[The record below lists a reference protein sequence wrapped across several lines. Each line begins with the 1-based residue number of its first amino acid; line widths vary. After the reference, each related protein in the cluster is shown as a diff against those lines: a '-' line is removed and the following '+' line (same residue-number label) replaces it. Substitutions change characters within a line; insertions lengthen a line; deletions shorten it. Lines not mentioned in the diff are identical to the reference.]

1 MPVLTML
8 FHPERLEIGA
18 TYLLRE
24 AGALDPLPGH
34 SNVILVG
41 YDNCPAFVY
50 VRNTEGY
57 VGRCC
62 RSDLFL
68 RATRAGFNF

>member
-1 MPVLTML
+1 MSVLTML
-8 FHPERLEIGA
+8 FRPDRLEIGA
-18 TYLLRE
+18 AYLLRE
-24 AGALDPLPGH
+24 SGALDPLPGH
-34 SNVILVG
+34 INVILVG

-50 VRNTEGY
+50 VRNAQGY

-68 RATRAGFNF
+68 RATRTGFLP

>member
-1 MPVLTML
+1 MSVLTLL
-8 FHPERLEIGA
+8 FRPERLEIGA

-34 SNVILVG
+34 ASVILVG

-62 RSDLFL
+62 RSDLFV
-68 RATRAGFNF
+68 RASAASFAR